1 MGYSAIPGVG
11 SQLKMTY
18 QRIITPFE
26 NFLANLRSNG
36 NASPSGPQTPGT
48 PSGNRD
54 QDVTMASVT
63 ESPTVTR
70 MTTKGARGAPM
81 SVVDKVAER
90 KQAMAN
96 GADSDRSART
106 KHDAKVNGEFQPLR
120 VVGSL
125 FGSLFG
131 GRQFDV
137 DI

>member
-11 SQLKMTY
+11 PQLKTTY
-18 QRIITPFE
+18 QHIIMPFD
-26 NFLANLRSNG
+26 NFLANLRSSG
-36 NASPSGPQTPGT
+36 NASPSGPHTPGT
-48 PSGNRD
+48 PNKNGD

-106 KHDAKVNGEFQPLR
+106 KHDAQANGEFQPLLEMLYSEK
-120 VVGSL
+120 VA
-125 FGSLFG
+125 
-131 GRQFDV
+131 
-137 DI
+137 

>member
-11 SQLKMTY
+11 SQLKTTY
-18 QRIITPFE
+18 QRIIAPFE
-26 NFLANLRSNG
+26 NFLTNLRSSG
-36 NASPSGPQTPGT
+36 NASPSGPHTPPGT
-48 PSGNRD
+48 PGRNRD

-63 ESPTVTR
+63 ELPTVTR

-106 KHDAKVNGEFQPLR
+106 KHDAKANGEFQPVLEDA
-120 VVGSL
+120 
-125 FGSLFG
+125 LFG
-131 GRQFDV
+131 G
-137 DI
+137 

>member
-11 SQLKMTY
+11 TQLKTTY
-18 QRIITPFE
+18 QRILSPFD
-26 NFLANLRSNG
+26 NFLSSLRSNG
-36 NASPSGPQTPGT
+36 NTSPSGPQTPGT
-48 PSGNRD
+48 PGTPGRNRD
-54 QDVTMASVT
+54 QDMTMANVA

-106 KHDAKVNGEFQPLR
+106 KHDAKANGELR
-120 VVGSL
+120 AASRL
-125 FGSLFG
+125 EDALFG
-131 GRQFDV
+131 GR
-137 DI
+137 

>member
-1 MGYSAIPGVG
+1 MGYSGIPGVG
-11 SQLKMTY
+11 TQLKMTY

-36 NASPSGPQTPGT
+36 NASPNGPHTPGT
-48 PSGNRD
+48 PGRNRD

-106 KHDAKVNGEFQPLR
+106 KHDAQASGGFQRFSRP
-120 VVGSL
+120 
-125 FGSLFG
+125 
-131 GRQFDV
+131 
-137 DI
+137 